1 LASEI
6 FSLKLIFIYGLPA
19 SGKLTVA
26 QELATMT
33 GLKLF
38 HNHVVVNLLLDVFE
52 FGSPS
57 FIELREKIWIDT
69 FTQACRSQLPGLI
82 FTFAPEA
89 TVCPDFISNAVTAV
103 TDAGGEIDF
112 IELACPLSEIR
123 HRIASPSRFQHKKLT
138 SLQLFEEL
146 HAAGS
151 LDTSS
156 MPKPKLSIDTSR
168 STASEAAEQI
178 VRALELPL
186 SHPVAPSTFH

>member
-1 LASEI
+1 M
-6 FSLKLIFIYGLPA
+6 KLIFIYGLPA

-38 HNHVVVNLLLDVFE
+38 HNHVVVDLLLDVFE

-57 FIELREKIWIDT
+57 FVELREKIWIDT

-89 TVCPDFISNAVTAV
+89 TVRPDFIANTVTAV
-103 TDAGGEIDF
+103 ANAGGEIDF
-112 IELACPLSEIR
+112 IELACPLSEIK

-146 HAAGS
+146 QAAGS
-151 LDTSS
+151 LDTSY
-156 MPKPKLSIDTSR
+156 MPKPKLSVDTSR
-168 STASEAAEQI
+168 FSAVEAAEQI
-178 VRALELPL
+178 IQALALPL
-186 SHPVAPSTFH
+186 SHPVVPSTFH

>member
-1 LASEI
+1 M
-6 FSLKLIFIYGLPA
+6 KLIFIYGLPA

-38 HNHVVVNLLLDVFE
+38 HNHVVVDLLVDVFE

-82 FTFAPEA
+82 FTFAPET
-89 TVCPDFISNAVTAV
+89 TVRPDFISNAVTAV

-146 HAAGS
+146 HAAGN

-156 MPKPKLSIDTSR
+156 MPKPKLSIDTSCH
-168 STASEAAEQI
+168 TAAEAAAQI
-178 VRALELPL
+178 AQALALPL
-186 SHPVAPSTFH
+186 QQSHAPTSTFH